1 MLPVNSSGYAAYQN
15 FVLENLGKYYPNSTV
30 YSKSIWDIIIRFQNL
45 DLSYTDELLHSKY
58 SVFDSKT

>member
-30 YSKSIWDIIIRFQNL
+30 YSKSIWDIIIRF
-45 DLSYTDELLHSKY
+45 
-58 SVFDSKT
+58 